1 MAGRILNAAQRRK
14 RRRARTSSML
24 TLLNEEPTA
33 LLAEMHELAEAAST
47 TPLSIRLDNTAGV
60 TDDVLR
66 AIGKLTH
73 VYRLVVVLRSAAEM
87 LYTPAVL
94 LEVMNSLPNLV
105 CVRADVCSPHQHR
118 VVLEAIAPRITDLQ
132 ISFNR
137 SDVNVLEALLQA
149 PGMPR
154 LTEVAYM
161 CYWGDNNCD
170 APALFNT
177 LPPSVQRITL
187 HSNGLSPATR
197 QALVDFVRCDPDV
210 KRELS
215 VWTNDRFSDAHIK
228 ALLQHCNYLA
238 IAEITKRDIQFNL
251 QALLNDRPSL
261 DVEINFV
268 KPEQGTAWIDD
279 VYDHLAKT
287 TEAVAEWLPVEALPE
302 LVALM
307 ASPFMDPQ

>member
-1 MAGRILNAAQRRK
+1 
-14 RRRARTSSML
+14 ML
-24 TLLNEEPTA
+24 TLLNEEPAA
-33 LLAEMHELAEAAST
+33 LLAEMKELAEVAST

-73 VYRLVVVLRSAAEM
+73 VFRLVVVLRTAAEM

-105 CVRADVCSPHQHR
+105 CVRADVHNPHQHR
-118 VVLEAIAPRITDLQ
+118 VVLEAIAPFITDLQ
-132 ISFNR
+132 ISCNH
-137 SDVNVLEALLQA
+137 SNVNTLEALLQA

-154 LTEVAYM
+154 LTEVLYIYA
-161 CYWGDNNCD
+161 WGDNTCH
-170 APALFNT
+170 APALFSA
-177 LPPSVQRITL
+177 LPPSVQKIAF
-187 HSNGLSPATR
+187 HSNDLSPATR
-197 QALVDFVRCDPDV
+197 QALVDFVRCVPDV

-228 ALLQHCNYLA
+228 VFLQHCNYLA

-268 KPEQGTAWIDD
+268 KPEQGAAWIDD
-279 VYDHLAKT
+279 VYDHLSKT
-287 TEAVAEWLPVEALPE
+287 AEAVAEWLPVEALPE